1 MLEVTGA
8 CPSKNT
14 KPFFPATLNRFWK
27 VLVAEKEPNWLLNKP
42 LLTKLEALREV
53 KLADPPRAALPARA
67 LVRPLM
73 HSIGT
78 ELLGKATKPPEE
90 TLSDDDAVRF
100 VHASVPLT
108 VPLTA
113 RFCREV
119 VPVIVG
125 LLLEAAPIIPGSR
138 GWLTM
143 GYTPFKGLVEPALVP
158 T

>member
-1 MLEVTGA
+1 MDEVMGA
-8 CPSKNT
+8 CPSKNR
-14 KPFFPATLNRFWK
+14 KPFFLATLSRFWNE
-27 VLVAEKEPNWLLNKP
+27 VVAEKEPAWLLNKP
-42 LLTKLEALREV
+42 LLTKLEAVREV
-53 KLADPPRAALPARA
+53 KLADPPRVALPARA

-78 ELLGKATKPPEE
+78 ELLGKATKPPEA
-90 TLSDDDAVRF
+90 TLRDDDAVTSWQR
-100 VHASVPLT
+100 SVPLT

-138 GWLTM
+138 G
-143 GYTPFKGLVEPALVP
+143 
-158 T
+158 